1 MELKNKFNI
10 KIFYIKLYYKMISCI
25 QNIFK
30 DADYNNNIIKKNIFL
45 KHNTKENAWVKI
57 DNNVYSIRQDDNFLL
72 DLFKDFYGK
81 DVKDLINN
89 NTDLKQKII
98 ILELLKKRQIGI
110 MIKKY

>member
-1 MELKNKFNI
+1 
-10 KIFYIKLYYKMISCI
+10 MISCI

-30 DADYNNNIIKKNIFL
+30 DADYNKNIIKKNIFL

-57 DNNVYSIRQDDNFLL
+57 GTNVYSIRQDDNFLL

-98 ILELLKKRQIGI
+98 ILELLKKRQIGF

>member
-1 MELKNKFNI
+1 MNFIL
-10 KIFYIKLYYKMISCI
+10 
-25 QNIFK
+25 Q
-30 DADYNNNIIKKNIFL
+30 
-45 KHNTKENAWVKI
+45 TQ
-57 DNNVYSIRQDDNFLL
+57 QDDNFLL